1 MGVVINGIVTSPES
15 AFLSFEDFVRSLNLD
30 QCGER
35 ETAAPRSDATAD
47 PTRAAVDPVVQ

>member
-1 MGVVINGIVTSPES
+1 MGIVINGIVTSPES

-35 ETAAPRSDATAD
+35 ETAAHRSDATAD

>member
-1 MGVVINGIVTSPES
+1 MGIVIDGIVTSPES
-15 AFLSFEDFVRSLNLD
+15 AFFSFEDFIRSLGLD
-30 QCGER
+30 QGGER